1 MKLLWISLGVS
12 ILLFLVSCAR
22 FAITEQKGQIAI
34 TEQSAPVVWEK
45 KCGEYPHR
53 YTSVRQMH
61 TYEFESGCHAR

>member
-34 TEQSAPVVWEK
+34 TEQKGQIAITEQSAPVVWEK
-45 KCGEYPHR
+45 NA
-53 YTSVRQMH
+53 VNILIDIQV
-61 TYEFESGCHAR
+61 